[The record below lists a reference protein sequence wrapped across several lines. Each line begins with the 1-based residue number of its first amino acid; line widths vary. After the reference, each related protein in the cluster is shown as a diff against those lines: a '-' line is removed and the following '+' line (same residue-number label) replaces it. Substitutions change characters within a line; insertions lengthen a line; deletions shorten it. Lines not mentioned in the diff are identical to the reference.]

1 MPWRSFFAHFSPDVA
16 KAGNFVA
23 GTTPVVFPMGPAK
36 VGIDTCYEVA
46 FDPVVRASVTG
57 STLLA
62 VPTNNAT
69 FGLSEMTYQQLAM
82 DQERAVE
89 HGRAVVVAATSGV
102 SAIIQPD
109 GHITQETGLF
119 TPAALVATVPL
130 RSTTTLADRLG
141 GWPERVLV
149 AAGLLALAFGVTVR
163 VRHRTD
169 RKRPH

>member
-1 MPWRSFFAHFSPDVA
+1 
-16 KAGNFVA
+16 
-23 GTTPVVFPMGPAK
+23 
-36 VGIDTCYEVA
+36 
-46 FDPVVRASVTG
+46 
-57 STLLA
+57 
-62 VPTNNAT
+62 
-69 FGLSEMTYQQLAM
+69 M

-169 RKRPH
+169 GKRPH